1 MRGINAGC
9 TARKEKQDARTME
22 PANKR
27 KENVLLFVP
36 NLIGKTFSSFSLFY
50 MQMCFHITCVDVCL
64 DSSAVSSRV

>member
-36 NLIGKTFSSFSLFY
+36 NLIGKTISYFSLFLLHANVFSY
-50 MQMCFHITCVDVCL
+50 NVC
-64 DSSAVSSRV
+64 